1 MTTPFPGATFT
12 PAPGSE
18 PKNKQEKRDMFV
30 TWAHI
35 SKFHLFDGLYTKPTK
50 IVHPDHTE
58 YRHNE
63 VQNAH
68 NALACGPLRVYS
80 TYAEMDIHDA
90 TKDIYDTGRT
100 YSGVIRYELNNEF
113 YNKLNEI
120 EWEASDS
127 LRRNKIV
134 EITAQMKPIQD
145 LSQIK
150 VGSVLLACNNPTGE
164 YYPECDSY
172 NANHA
177 IILGVTGFR
186 FVDSWVNLVGF
197 EYFHPEPARGTFI
210 PEYEG
215 RLYSGGHTWGDTY
228 YDIPRLHRN
237 GHFYLVQEG
246 TGKTWAEY
254 GSRRRPYVPKQ
265 VLTRAYATKSLVDD
279 YLRGVGMPRNN
290 RRVEQ
295 MLGIGY

>member
-1 MTTPFPGATFT
+1 MKAFPGATFV

-18 PKNKQEKRDMFV
+18 PRNKNEKRDMFV
-30 TWAHI
+30 TWASI
-35 SKFHLFDGLYTKPTK
+35 SDLHCFEGSWNNPTK
-50 IVHPDHTE
+50 IVHSDHIE
-58 YRHNE
+58 YNPNMAPCII
-63 VQNAH
+63 NAS
-68 NALACGPLRVYS
+68 AIGSLRVYKDH
-80 TYAEMDIHDA
+80 AEMQITDA
-90 TKDIYDTGRT
+90 SRSANGRGYTGTIY
-100 YSGVIRYELNNEF
+100 YELNNEF

-120 EWEASDS
+120 EWKASNS
-127 LRRNKIV
+127 LRRDKIV

-186 FVDSWVNLVGF
+186 FVDSWVNLIGF
-197 EYFHPEPARGTFI
+197 EHFHPEPNRGTFI

-246 TGKTWAEY
+246 TGKTWEEY
-254 GSRRRPYVPKQ
+254 GSGRRPYVPRD
-265 VLTRAYATKSLVDD
+265 VLSRARATKNMVDD

>member
-1 MTTPFPGATFT
+1 MKAFPGATFV

-18 PKNKQEKRDMFV
+18 PRNKNEKRDMFV
-30 TWAHI
+30 AWAVI
-35 SKFHLFDGLYTKPTK
+35 SDLHCFKGSWNNPTK
-50 IVHPDHTE
+50 IVHSDHIE
-58 YRHNE
+58 YNPNMAPCII
-63 VQNAH
+63 NAS
-68 NALACGPLRVYS
+68 AIGSLRVYKDH
-80 TYAEMDIHDA
+80 AEMQITDA
-90 TKDIYDTGRT
+90 SRSANGRGYTGTIY
-100 YSGVIRYELNNEF
+100 YELNNEF

-120 EWEASDS
+120 EWKASNS
-127 LRRNKIV
+127 LRRDKIV

-186 FVDSWVNLVGF
+186 FVDSWVNLIGF
-197 EYFHPEPARGTFI
+197 EHFHPEPDRGTFI

-246 TGKTWAEY
+246 TGKTWKEY
-254 GSRRRPYVPKQ
+254 GSGRRPYVPRD
-265 VLTRAYATKSLVDD
+265 VLSRAHATKSMVDD
-279 YLRGVGMPRNN
+279 YLRGIGMPRNN

>member
-30 TWAHI
+30 TWAHL
-35 SKFHLFDGLYTKPTK
+35 SKFRFFDGLYENPTK

-63 VQNAH
+63 VQCVH

-80 TYAEMDIHDA
+80 THAEMDIHDA
-90 TKDIYDTGRT
+90 TKEVYDTGRA

-113 YNKLNEI
+113 YEALNKI
-120 EWEASDS
+120 EWKVSEPARKSKVASVIRQMVPVDDLAQ
-127 LRRNKIV
+127 LR
-134 EITAQMKPIQD
+134 
-145 LSQIK
+145 
-150 VGSVLLACNNPTGE
+150 VGSVLLARRYDEGCVGHAIVLGMTGFQGFDDYIECIGLEDICPGHVEGTCYSQNPTRGSGV
-164 YYPECDSY
+164 SY
-172 NANHA
+172 
-177 IILGVTGFR
+177 
-186 FVDSWVNLVGF
+186 
-197 EYFHPEPARGTFI
+197 
-210 PEYEG
+210 
-215 RLYSGGHTWGDTY
+215 TWGDTY
-228 YDIPRLHRN
+228 ADIPTLNRHYD
-237 GHFYLVQEG
+237 FYLVQEG
-246 TGKTWAEY
+246 TGKKWAEY
-254 GSRRRPYVPKQ
+254 GPMRDPYVPRD
-265 VLTRAYATKSLVDD
+265 VLSRARATKNMVDD

>member
-1 MTTPFPGATFT
+1 MKAFPGATFVPT
-12 PAPGSE
+12 PGSE
-18 PKNKQEKRDMFV
+18 PRNKNEKRDMFV
-30 TWAHI
+30 AWASI
-35 SKFHLFDGLYTKPTK
+35 SDLHCFEGSWNNPTK
-50 IVHPDHTE
+50 IVHSDHIE
-58 YRHNE
+58 YNPNMAPCII
-63 VQNAH
+63 NAS
-68 NALACGPLRVYS
+68 AIGSLRVYKDH
-80 TYAEMDIHDA
+80 AEMQITDA
-90 TKDIYDTGRT
+90 SRSANGHGYTGTIY
-100 YSGVIRYELNNEF
+100 YELNNEF

-120 EWEASDS
+120 EWKASNS
-127 LRRNKIV
+127 LRRDKIV

-186 FVDSWVNLVGF
+186 FVDSWVNLIGF
-197 EYFHPEPARGTFI
+197 EHFHPEPDRGTFI

-228 YDIPRLHRN
+228 YDIPRLRRN

-246 TGKTWAEY
+246 TGKTWEEY
-254 GSRRRPYVPKQ
+254 GSGRRPYVPRD
-265 VLTRAYATKSLVDD
+265 VLSRAHATKNMVDD